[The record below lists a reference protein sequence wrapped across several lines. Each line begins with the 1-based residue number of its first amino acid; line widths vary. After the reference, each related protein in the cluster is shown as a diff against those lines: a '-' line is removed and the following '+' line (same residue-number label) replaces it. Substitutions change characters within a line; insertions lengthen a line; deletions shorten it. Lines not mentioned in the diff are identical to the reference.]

1 MLATKQNKLYNV
13 SMKYEEIAKQ
23 KVLEIQQKVKDGKD
37 VLVLAIE
44 SSCDETSIAVVKN
57 GREVLSNEIASQID
71 IHTRFGGVVPE
82 VASRN
87 HILCINNVLK
97 KSLETAKVTLEDI
110 DAIAVTYGAGLSGAL
125 MVGVNFAK
133 GLALS
138 TGKPLVAV
146 NHIKGHI
153 SANYIQNKS
162 LEPPFICLVVS
173 GGHTAILRVDDYLH
187 HTLIG
192 QTLDDAIGEAFDKV
206 ARVVGLGY
214 PGGPKI
220 DKAAKEGTYNLNFV
234 KKSDLDKSY
243 NVSYSGLKTAVIN
256 YLHKKEQAGEPIN
269 VADVACSFQH
279 EAVDMLVEKTVRA
292 AKEYGFKTVAMA
304 GGVAANSYLRDQ
316 MTEHCKQNGLD
327 LTFPALILCT
337 DNGAMIG
344 AEAYFN
350 LVNDN
355 NICYDLSLSPNPS
368 LKL

>member
-1 MLATKQNKLYNV
+1 
-13 SMKYEEIAKQ
+13 MKYEEIVKQ
-23 KVLEIQQKVKDGKD
+23 KVKDIQQKVKNNQDIY
-37 VLVLAIE
+37 VLAIE

-87 HILCINNVLK
+87 HILCINNVLS
-97 KSLETAKVTLEDI
+97 KSLQTAGLTLDDI

-133 GLALS
+133 GLALA
-138 TGKPLVAV
+138 KNLPLVAV

-153 SANYIQNKS
+153 SANYIQNKD
-162 LEPPFICLVVS
+162 LKPPFVCLVVS

-220 DKAAKEGTYNLNFV
+220 DKEAKKGEYNLMFV
-234 KKSDLDKSY
+234 KKSELDKTY

-256 YLHKKEQAGEPIN
+256 YLHQKEQKGEVVN

-279 EAVDMLVEKTVRA
+279 EAIDMLSEKVVRA
-292 AKEYGFKTVAMA
+292 AKEFHLNTVAMA
-304 GGVAANSYLRDQ
+304 GGVAANSYLREKMQ
-316 MTEHCKQNGLD
+316 TLCEQNNID
-327 LTFPALILCT
+327 LTYPALILCT

-344 AEAYFN
+344 AEGYNN
-350 LVNDN
+350 LILNN
-355 NICYDLSLSPNPS
+355 NICYDLKLSPNPS
-368 LKL
+368 LKLN

>member
-1 MLATKQNKLYNV
+1 MEYQ
-13 SMKYEEIAKQ
+13 EIVKQ
-23 KVLEIQQKVKDGKD
+23 KVKEIQKKVQNGQD
-37 VLVLAIE
+37 VLILAIE

-97 KSLETAKVTLEDI
+97 KSLQTANVSLDDI
-110 DAIAVTYGAGLSGAL
+110 DAVAVTYGAGLSGAL

-138 TGKPLVAV
+138 KNLPLVAV

-153 SANYIQNKS
+153 SANYIQNKE
-162 LEPPFICLVVS
+162 LKPPFICLVVS
-173 GGHTAILRVDDYLH
+173 GGHTAILKIDDYMH

-220 DKAAKEGTYNLNFV
+220 DKEAKKGEYNLHFV
-234 KKSDLDKSY
+234 KKSDLDKTY

-256 YLHKKEQAGEPIN
+256 YLHQKEQNHEVIN

-279 EAVDMLVEKTVRA
+279 EAVDMLVDKVIRA
-292 AKEYGFKTVAMA
+292 AKEYDLKTVAMA
-304 GGVAANSYLRDQ
+304 GGVAANSYLREE
-316 MTEHCKQNGLD
+316 MSKKCLQNGLE
-327 LTFPALILCT
+327 LTYPSLILCT

-344 AEAYFN
+344 AEAYN
-350 LVNDN
+350 NIVVDN
-355 NICYDLSLSPNPS
+355 NVCYDLTVSPNPS

>member
-1 MLATKQNKLYNV
+1 MTYQ
-13 SMKYEEIAKQ
+13 EIVKQ
-23 KVLEIQQKVKDGKD
+23 KVKQIQEKVKNGQDI
-37 VLVLAIE
+37 LILAIE
-44 SSCDETSIAVVKN
+44 SSCDETSIAVIKN
-57 GREVLSNEIASQID
+57 GKEVLSNEIASQID

-87 HILCINNVLK
+87 HILCINNVLQ
-97 KSLETAKVTLEDI
+97 KSLQTANVGLDDI

-138 TGKPLVAV
+138 KNLPLVAV

-153 SANYIQNKS
+153 SANYIQNKD
-162 LEPPFICLVVS
+162 LKPPFICLVVS
-173 GGHTAILRVDDYLH
+173 GGHTAILKIDDYLH

-220 DKAAKEGTYNLNFV
+220 DKEAKKGEYNLHFV
-234 KKSDLDKSY
+234 KKSDLDKTY

-256 YLHKKEQAGEPIN
+256 YLHQKEQNHEPIN
-269 VADVACSFQH
+269 VADVACSFEH
-279 EAVDMLVEKTVRA
+279 EAVDMLVDKVIRA
-292 AKEYGFKTVAMA
+292 AKEYNLKTVAMA
-304 GGVAANSYLRDQ
+304 GGVAANSYLREE
-316 MTEHCKQNGLD
+316 MSKKCLQNGLE
-327 LTFPALILCT
+327 LTYPSLILCT

-344 AEAYFN
+344 AEAYN
-350 LVNDN
+350 NIIVDN
-355 NICYDLSLSPNPS
+355 NICYDLTVSPNPS